1 MPDKNWQTF
10 VIVLGFFLIAISPI
24 TPFKLLNVITG
35 IVLILLGFVLLKK
48 K

>member
-10 VIVLGFFLIAISPI
+10 VIALGFFLIAISSI
-24 TPFKLLNVITG
+24 TSFKLLNVSTG
-35 IVLILLGFVLLKK
+35 IVLILLGYFLLKK